1 MKKIALLM
9 LLTTILIGCNS
20 KKEIANEE
28 LVLDLKKKIDSLKN
42 EILDRD
48 EQIEL
53 LEEGI
58 QLREGEISYWG
69 HKYDSLKI
77 RIDGERK

>member
-1 MKKIALLM
+1 MKKIILLSLP
-9 LLTTILIGCNS
+9 LLLIGCNS

-28 LVLDLKKKIDSLKN
+28 LILDLRKKIDSLKT
-42 EILDRD
+42 EIANRD
-48 EQIEL
+48 EEIDL

-77 RIDGERK
+77 KIEGERR

>member
-1 MKKIALLM
+1 MKKIILLSLP
-9 LLTTILIGCNS
+9 LLLIGCNS

-28 LVLDLKKKIDSLKN
+28 LILDLRKKIDSLKT
-42 EILDRD
+42 EIANRD
-48 EQIEL
+48 EEIDL

-77 RIDGERK
+77 KIDSERR

>member
-1 MKKIALLM
+1 V
-9 LLTTILIGCNS
+9 GCNS
-20 KKEIANEE
+20 KKEIANDE
-28 LVLDLKKKIDSLKN
+28 LILDLRKKIDSLKT
-42 EILDRD
+42 EIADRD

-53 LEEGI
+53 LEDGI

-77 RIDGERK
+77 RIEGERR